1 MRGDEIPTLEG
12 ALETRLLDPGAFV
25 RLREWG
31 GDTLVG
37 KMVELFL
44 KNAPERLEEVREG
57 LEGRDAHRAER
68 GAHSLKSSAGNMG
81 AERLRILCQL
91 TENAAEDEDL
101 DRVRELFPHLELAL
115 EQTLGGLRRHATPPS
130 PEADAGDPT

>member
-1 MRGDEIPTLEG
+1 MSTGERPTLEA

-37 KMVELFL
+37 KMVDLFL
-44 KNAPERLEEVREG
+44 KNAPERMEEVRSGVAEG
-57 LEGRDAHRAER
+57 DPHRAER

-91 TENAAEDEDL
+91 TEDAAEEGDL
-101 DRVRELFPHLELAL
+101 PLVRSLLPHLETTL
-115 EQTLGGLRRHATPPS
+115 EQTLGGLRRHAAAPDPGS
-130 PEADAGDPT
+130 AGDDA